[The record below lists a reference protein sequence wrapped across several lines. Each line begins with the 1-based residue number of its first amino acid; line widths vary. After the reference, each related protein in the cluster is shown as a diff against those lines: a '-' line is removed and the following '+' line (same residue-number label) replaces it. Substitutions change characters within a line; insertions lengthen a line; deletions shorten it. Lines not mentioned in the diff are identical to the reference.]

1 MKACQKELS
10 TVQNATQKRHYQLD
24 IANIFSIFG
33 SCCVCATDCCTVL
46 PNYKKFLL
54 RIMKDEDCTE
64 GSIAICKALAILVRS
79 NKQVIERK
87 EKKKEGNAF
96 LLLN

>member
-1 MKACQKELS
+1 MTDSLRHKPCSLASFFDFFLPIVKTCQKELGS
-10 TVQNATQKRHYQLD
+10 VQNATQKRHYQLD

-54 RIMKDEDCTE
+54 RIMKDEN
-64 GSIAICKALAILVRS
+64 L
-79 NKQVIERK
+79 VIEK
-87 EKKKEGNAF
+87 E
-96 LLLN
+96 